1 MTRWLRRIR
10 AAVGMGLI
18 WGVGWAI
25 VGGAIMEGIV
35 DPHGKILDMWP
46 QTLAIPGFLC
56 GAVFSV
62 MLGIAASGRRFDELS
77 LPRFGALG
85 AGTGLLLGVLAAV
98 TGPASLPL
106 WLRVAAVI
114 APLAI
119 LSAASA
125 AASLALARLG
135 ERRALRAAGTE
146 DAGARLPGA
155 GD

>member
-106 WLRVAAVI
+106 WLRVAAVT

>member
-1 MTRWLRRIR
+1 MTRRLRRVR

-46 QTLAIPGFLC
+46 QTLAIPGLLC
-56 GAVFSV
+56 GALFSV
-62 MLGIAASGRRFDELS
+62 MLGIAPSGRRFDELS

-85 AGTGLLLGVLAAV
+85 AGTGLLLGGLVV
-98 TGPASLPL
+98 ITPL
-106 WLRVAAVI
+106 T
-114 APLAI
+114 I

-125 AASLALARLG
+125 TASLALARMA
-135 ERRALRAAGTE
+135 ERRALPAPGAD
-146 DAGARLPGA
+146 DAGVRLTGG

>member
-56 GAVFSV
+56 GAGFSV

-106 WLRVAAVI
+106 WLRVAAVT

>member
-1 MTRWLRRIR
+1 MTRWLRRTR
-10 AAVGMGLI
+10 AAIGMGLI

-25 VGGAIMEGIV
+25 VGGAVMEGIV
-35 DPHGKILDMWP
+35 DPHGEILDMWP

-62 MLGIAASGRRFDELS
+62 LLGIAASGRRFDELS
-77 LPRFGALG
+77 LLRLGALG
-85 AGTGLLLGVLAAV
+85 AATGLLLGVLAAA

-106 WLRVAAVI
+106 WLRAAVVI
-114 APLAI
+114 APLTI

-125 AASLALARLG
+125 TASLALARLA
-135 ERRALRAAGTE
+135 ERRTLRDPAAD
-146 DAGARLPGA
+146 DAGVRLTGG